1 MTGACRYSYDAM
13 LITLDAYTILDSHNF
28 CMSIEAYGYPRL
40 DAGVF
45 DAINALVFL

>member
-1 MTGACRYSYDAM
+1 MKINIS
-13 LITLDAYTILDSHNF
+13 F
-28 CMSIEAYGYPRL
+28 CNCECDKRKLTSVSFSDYAEVFNSLFCYPRL